1 MMARNHTGFFGSMDI
16 VKKAPNQYQM
26 QLVRMLS
33 TNVAKC
39 ARLDYLRSSPNGLEG
54 DKIK

>member
-1 MMARNHTGFFGSMDI
+1 MLARNHTGFFGSMDI